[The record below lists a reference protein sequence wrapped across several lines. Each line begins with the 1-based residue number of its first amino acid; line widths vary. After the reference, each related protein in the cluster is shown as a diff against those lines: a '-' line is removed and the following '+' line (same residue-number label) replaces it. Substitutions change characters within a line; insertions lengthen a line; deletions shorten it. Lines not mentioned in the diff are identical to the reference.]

1 MLSILKRASKTICLA
16 SLSLLAV
23 STAPNAFA
31 EGLSFD
37 NDHDLVVLQN
47 CKLAVRYNNK
57 TFVPVK
63 VSKFA
68 KEKGYFIDDIPVK
81 SFQIGEDYSSNMK
94 GNTKGERIIV
104 ECYKVGKLGRVSKGR
119 LKKEFTKNN
128 KVKEIN
134 LTYDRIAKETGATKT
149 GLGSLRSV
157 DVFEV
162 RPGDGSQKYRLFAF
176 QYDKILT
183 MYARRMR
190 PNTLGFDDAAPVIV
204 SQLSFQLEPDLEGNV
219 KVE

>member
-1 MLSILKRASKTICLA
+1 MLNTLKLAVKSIGVLSF
-16 SLSLLAV
+16 SLLAF
-23 STAPNAFA
+23 STSPAALA

-37 NDHDLVVLQN
+37 NEHDLVVLRN

-63 VSKFA
+63 VAKFSP
-68 KEKGYFIDDIPVK
+68 EEGYFMDAVPVK
-81 SFQIGEDYSSNMK
+81 SFQIKEDYSANMK

-183 MYARRMR
+183 LYARRMR